1 MWIKQMGRLC
11 RPIVLLNF
19 VMKWFVVNL
28 LSLQGL
34 LIGLFVLSSLFLS
47 SPAVGAAIAKPLPQ
61 STLPAEQ
68 LRSGQTFQQLKEQA
82 FSNDSAIGGRS
93 IAPLDDDKIWAG
105 DVELGLV
112 LSSGN
117 TQSTAVRANAELF
130 HELKH
135 VRNKYQIQ
143 TLLQRN
149 SQQDLETGQKSRY
162 TTAQRINLVGQSNY
176 KFYQSE
182 HSIFGRGSYL
192 NDRFG
197 AFEQQA
203 TVAAGYAMRAYELG
217 EDHLDLE
224 TGPGLAY
231 QETSDS
237 RTTSGM
243 IWWLAANLNYALT
256 ESNVFRQALEWSVS
270 LDGKNSSWQSRS
282 SLTSQV
288 NGRLSMRLNF
298 IVKYDSDPGQF
309 RAKTDTETSA
319 TLVYSF

>member
-1 MWIKQMGRLC
+1 MKFRLMLGALC
-11 RPIVLLNF
+11 LLF
-19 VMKWFVVNL
+19 APWW
-28 LSLQGL
+28 
-34 LIGLFVLSSLFLS
+34 
-47 SPAVGAAIAKPLPQ
+47 AGAAATVIAQPLQ
-61 STLPAEQ
+61 AADLPAEK
-68 LRSGQTFQQLKEQA
+68 LRSGQTYQQLKQNSFA
-82 FSNDSAIGGRS
+82 NDSTLAGRS
-93 IAPLDDDKIWAG
+93 LDSIDPERVWGG
-105 DVELGLV
+105 DIELGLV

-117 TQSTAVRANAELF
+117 TQSTAVRANAEIL
-130 HELKH
+130 HELTSF
-135 VRNKYQIQ
+135 RNKYQLQ

-149 SQQDLETGQKSRY
+149 SQQNQETGQKTRY
-162 TTAQRINLVGQSNY
+162 TTAQRVNLVGQSNY

-182 HSIFGRGSYL
+182 HSVFGRASYL

-203 TVAAGYAMRAYELG
+203 AVAAGYAMRAFELG
-217 EDHLDLE
+217 EDYLDLE

-231 QETSDS
+231 QETADS
-237 RTTSGM
+237 HTSSGA
-243 IWWLAANLNYALT
+243 IWWLAANLDYHLT
-256 ESNVFRQALEWSVS
+256 ADNSFRQALEWSVS

>member
-1 MWIKQMGRLC
+1 M
-11 RPIVLLNF
+11 VSLLF
-19 VMKWFVVNL
+19 SRGVAAIL
-28 LSLQGL
+28 LSVSAL
-34 LIGLFVLSSLFLS
+34 VLSTASQAAAVAQPLS
-47 SPAVGAAIAKPLPQ
+47 Q
-61 STLPAEQ
+61 QTLPAEK
-68 LRSGQTFQQLKEQA
+68 LRSGQTFQQLKQQA
-82 FSNDSAIGGRS
+82 FSNDSAIAGRVVE
-93 IAPLDDDKIWAG
+93 ALDPDKIWGG

-117 TQSTAVRANAELF
+117 TQSTAVRGNAELF
-130 HELKH
+130 HELEH
-135 VRNKYQIQ
+135 FRNKYQLQ

-149 SQQDLETGQKSRY
+149 SQQDNETGQKSRY

-182 HSIFGRGSYL
+182 HSIFGRASYL

-203 TVAAGYAMRAYELG
+203 AVAAGYAMRAYELA
-217 EDHLDLE
+217 DNYLDLE

-231 QETSDS
+231 QETADS